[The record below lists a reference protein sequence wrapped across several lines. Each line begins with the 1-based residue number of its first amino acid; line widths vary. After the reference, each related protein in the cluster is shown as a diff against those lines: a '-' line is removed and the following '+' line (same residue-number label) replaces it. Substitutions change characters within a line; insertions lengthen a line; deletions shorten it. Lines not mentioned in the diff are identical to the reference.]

1 MAVGPNTFPAMLPI
15 NGFKLGTT
23 SAEIKYKDRRDLVVM
38 EVAEGSTIAGVF
50 TLNRFCAAPV
60 QICQKHLAVVSAQG
74 DAGEASAKRY
84 LVTNTGYAN
93 AGTGPDGYK
102 NSLAVCERMAD
113 IANVAV
119 ENVLPYSTGVI
130 GERLPIETINAA
142 LDRCV
147 EGLSEQ
153 GWEDAAHGIMTTD
166 TRPKG
171 SSCTLSINGK
181 DVCITG
187 ISKGSGMIMPNMATM
202 LAYVATDVGLSQ
214 ALAETLLKEA
224 ADQSFN
230 QATVDGDTSTNDSC
244 MLIATQA
251 SAVHFET
258 ECDEGYLQFKEAF
271 ITVCVELAQA
281 IIRDGEGATKF
292 VTVRV
297 EEANSRNEARAVAY
311 TVAHSPLVKTAL
323 FAADPNWGRILA
335 AIGRAPMDDLDVDAV
350 SVYLD
355 DVLLA
360 EKGGVARSYREED
373 GSRVMAQEEF
383 SIVIK
388 LGRGDIAADVWTCD
402 FSYDYVKI
410 NADYRS

>member
-1 MAVGPNTFPAMLPI
+1 MAVGPELFPTMLPI

-23 SAEIKYKDRRDLVVM
+23 SAEIKTPNRRDLVVM
-38 EVAEGSTIAGVF
+38 EVVENATIAGVF

-60 QICQKHLAVVSAQG
+60 LICQQHLAEI
-74 DAGEASAKRY
+74 AGAVNAKRY

-102 NSLAVCERMAD
+102 NSQAVCERLGKMTG
-113 IANVAV
+113 VST

-130 GERLPIETINAA
+130 GEHLPVEVINGA
-142 LDRCV
+142 LIRCLD
-147 EGLSEQ
+147 GLSES
-153 GWEDAAHGIMTTD
+153 GWDDAAFGIMTTD

-171 SSCTLSINGK
+171 SSRSLVINGETIS
-181 DVCITG
+181 ITG

-214 ALAETLLKEA
+214 SLAEELLKEA

-244 MLIATQA
+244 MLIATDA
-251 SAVHFET
+251 ANLRFET
-258 ECDEGYLQFKEAF
+258 AEDQGYSLFKEALF
-271 ITVCVELAQA
+271 AVCVELAQA

-297 EEANSRNEARAVAY
+297 EQANTREEARCVAY

-323 FAADPNWGRILA
+323 FASDPNWGRILA
-335 AIGRAPMDDLDVDAV
+335 AIGRAPIDELDVANV

-360 EKGGVARSYREED
+360 EQGGVARSYREAD
-373 GSRVMAQEEF
+373 GAKVMANDEF

-388 LGRGDIAADVWTCD
+388 LGRGDVSADVWTCD

-410 NADYRS
+410 NAEYRS

>member
-1 MAVGPNTFPAMLPI
+1 MAVGPNTFPVMLPI
-15 NGFKLGTT
+15 KGFKLGTT

-38 EVAEGSTIAGVF
+38 EVAEGATVAGVF
-50 TLNRFCAAPV
+50 TMNRFCAAPV
-60 QICQKHLAVVSAQG
+60 QICQKHLAAMSGQHTGVVSP
-74 DAGEASAKRY
+74 KRY

-102 NSLAVCERMAD
+102 NSIAVCERMAT
-113 IANVAV
+113 IANVSV
-119 ENVLPYSTGVI
+119 EDVFPYSTGVI
-130 GERLPIETINAA
+130 GERLPIETINGA
-142 LDRCV
+142 LERCV
-147 EGLSEQ
+147 ENLSEQ
-153 GWEDAAHGIMTTD
+153 GWEDAANGIMTTD

-171 SSCTLSINGK
+171 SSRKLSIEGES
-181 DVCITG
+181 VSITG

-214 ALAETLLKEA
+214 ALAEDLLKEA

-244 MLIATQA
+244 MLIATHESGVVFQ
-251 SAVHFET
+251 T
-258 ECDEGYLQFKEAF
+258 ESDEGYQQFREAF
-271 ITVCVELAQA
+271 IAVCVELAQA

-297 EEANSRNEARAVAY
+297 EEANNRDEARAVAY

-335 AIGRAPMDDLDVDAV
+335 AIGRAPMNDLNVDAV

-360 EKGGVARSYREED
+360 EKGSVAQSYLEED
-373 GSRVMAQEEF
+373 GSRIMAQEEF
-383 SIVIK
+383 YIIIK
-388 LGRGDIAADVWTCD
+388 LGRGNVAADVWTCD

>member
-1 MAVGPNTFPAMLPI
+1 MAVGPAIFPEMLPI
-15 NGFKLGTT
+15 KGFRLGTT
-23 SAEIKYKDRRDLVVM
+23 SAEIKYKERKDLVVM
-38 EVAEGSTIAGVF
+38 EVTEGAVIAGVF

-60 QICQKHLAVVSAQG
+60 QICKKHLASFATST
-74 DAGEASAKRY
+74 AAKRY

-93 AGTGPDGYK
+93 AGTGPDGYQ
-102 NSLAVCERMAD
+102 NSLAVCERLAT
-113 IANVAV
+113 IKGVPV

-130 GERLPIETINAA
+130 GEPLPVTIINGG
-142 LDRCV
+142 LDRCLDT
-147 EGLSEQ
+147 LSET
-153 GWEDAAHGIMTTD
+153 GWVDAASGIMTTD

-171 SSCTLSINGK
+171 ASVALDINGNS
-181 DVCITG
+181 VSITG

-214 ALAETLLKEA
+214 SLAQALLKEA
-224 ADQSFN
+224 ADKSFN

-244 MLIATQA
+244 MLIATGV
-251 SAVHFET
+251 SAVTFET
-258 ECDEGYLQFKEAF
+258 SMDAGYAEFKAAF
-271 ITVCVELAQA
+271 IAVCVELAQA

-297 EEANSRNEARAVAY
+297 EQAESRAEARDVAY

-335 AIGRAPMDDLDVDAV
+335 AIGRAPINDLDVDKV
-350 SVYLD
+350 SVFLD
-355 DVLLA
+355 NVLLA
-360 EKGGVARSYREED
+360 EQGGVARSYKED
-373 GSRVMAQEEF
+373 DGARIMAQEEF
-383 SIVIK
+383 SIVIR
-388 LGRGDIAADVWTCD
+388 LGRGDVAADVWTCD

>member
-1 MAVGPNTFPAMLPI
+1 MAVGQDSFPAMLPI
-15 NGFKLGTT
+15 QGFRLGTT

-38 EVAEGSTIAGVF
+38 EVVENATIAGVF

-60 QICQKHLAVVSAQG
+60 QICKKHLAEIAAKSNIDG
-74 DAGEASAKRY
+74 KRY

-102 NSLAVCERMAD
+102 NSTAVCERMAMLVD
-113 IANVAV
+113 VPV

-130 GERLPIETINAA
+130 GERLPIETINGA
-142 LDRCV
+142 LERCV
-147 EGLSEQ
+147 ANLSEQ
-153 GWEDAAHGIMTTD
+153 GWEDAANGIMTTD

-171 SSCTLSINGK
+171 STRSLVLGGK
-181 DVCITG
+181 ETRITG

-202 LAYVATDVGLSQ
+202 LAYVATDAGLSQ
-214 ALAETLLKEA
+214 VLAEELLKEA
-224 ADQSFN
+224 ADKSFN

-244 MLIATQA
+244 MLIATNT
-251 SAVHFET
+251 SGVYFET
-258 ECDEGYLQFKEAF
+258 SEEPGYQQFKEAF
-271 ITVCVELAQA
+271 IEVCVELAQA

-297 EEANSRNEARAVAY
+297 DEANSREEARAVAY

-335 AIGRAPMDDLDVDAV
+335 AIGRAPMNDLDVDAV
-350 SVYLD
+350 AVYLD

-360 EKGGVARSYREED
+360 EKGSVARSYVEEN

-388 LGRGDIAADVWTCD
+388 LGRGDVSAEVWTCD